1 MGMSDWEAMP
11 ERGEI
16 VECLESGLQFLR
28 GETTLAAQKL
38 AIRVLANI
46 IIEHLDISGYDIRYR
61 PTLQKSVDN
70 LELQQVDGQEVSQDY
85 LAAQE
90 H

>member
-1 MGMSDWEAMP
+1 MGMADWDAMP
-11 ERGEI
+11 ERGDI

-46 IIEHLDISGYDIRYR
+46 IIEHLDISGYDIKHR
-61 PTLQKSVDN
+61 PTLQKSVDD
-70 LELQQVDGQEVSQDY
+70 LEMRREENEDHTS
-85 LAAQE
+85 AQE